1 MFAKLIAV
9 ILAVAIV
16 ACSLLAM
23 RQARLQVAS
32 ELARAQMRIVEQDHK
47 LLKVRSQVAERI
59 RPEAVH
65 TLAANLGPLRPVITG
80 ERDELAE
87 AFAKLNEVKQ
97 PEVGP
102 QPGPQ
107 PGVQRESPKVASKS
121 GAKSGEKSG
130 SKAASSKAVAEK
142 TKKTGNTQPEIK
154 KTSTKSGASKSNGKA
169 PAKPSNKQS
178 ATQSGKPASKKVAD
192 SQSTRGSNR

>member
-102 QPGPQ
+102 QPG
-107 PGVQRESPKVASKS
+107 VQRESPKVASKS

-130 SKAASSKAVAEK
+130 GKAASSKAVAEK
-142 TKKTGNTQPEIK
+142 TKKTGSSQPEIK
-154 KTSTKSGASKSNGKA
+154 KTSTKSGTSKSSGKA
-169 PAKPSNKQS
+169 PAKPSTKQS

>member
-130 SKAASSKAVAEK
+130 GKAAGKAVAEK

-154 KTSTKSGASKSNGKA
+154 KTSTKSGASKSSGKA

>member
-107 PGVQRESPKVASKS
+107 PGVQREAPKVASKS
-121 GAKSGEKSG
+121 GAKSGG
-130 SKAASSKAVAEK
+130 KATASKAVAEK
-142 TKKTGNTQPEIK
+142 SKKTGGTQPEIK
-154 KTSTKSGASKSNGKA
+154 KTSTKAGSSKSSGKA
-169 PAKPSNKQS
+169 PAKTSTKQTGTS
-178 ATQSGKPASKKVAD
+178 AGKPASKKVAD
-192 SQSTRGSNR
+192 SQSNRGSNR